1 MLRQDFGSGQVLDE
15 CNFLVE
21 CLTHN
26 WILANASAGD
36 DVHVAISETHEEKGV
51 FSAGIS
57 AQRTL
62 HNPESSPP
70 CCQL

>member
-36 DVHVAISETHEEKGV
+36 DVHVAISETHEE
-51 FSAGIS
+51 
-57 AQRTL
+57 
-62 HNPESSPP
+62 
-70 CCQL
+70 